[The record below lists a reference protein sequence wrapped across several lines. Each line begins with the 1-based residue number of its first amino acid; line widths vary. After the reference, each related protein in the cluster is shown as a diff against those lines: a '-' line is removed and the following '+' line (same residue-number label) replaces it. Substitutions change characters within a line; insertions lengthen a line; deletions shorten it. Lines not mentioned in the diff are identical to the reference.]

1 MAESRNE
8 SQQAQA
14 AELERLRRERAEQ
27 AAELERLKKE
37 KAEAEAAARRAEEE
51 FKALSETIDAD
62 VTRAERDNILQL
74 HAQRKVRILIPS
86 GRSPHERAPVT
97 VGINGREFLIV
108 RDREVDV
115 PEGVVN
121 VLKLAREKVAVASEV
136 NGQQTVAWEEAPRI
150 PFQILG
156 YVEPPADV
164 AEQ

>member
-37 KAEAEAAARRAEEE
+37 KAEAEAAAKRAEEE

-62 VTRAERDNILQL
+62 VARAERDNILQL

-108 RDREVDV
+108 RDRD
-115 PEGVVN
+115 
-121 VLKLAREKVAVASEV
+121 VAVASEV

-156 YVEPPADV
+156 YVEPPAD
-164 AEQ
+164 EGEK